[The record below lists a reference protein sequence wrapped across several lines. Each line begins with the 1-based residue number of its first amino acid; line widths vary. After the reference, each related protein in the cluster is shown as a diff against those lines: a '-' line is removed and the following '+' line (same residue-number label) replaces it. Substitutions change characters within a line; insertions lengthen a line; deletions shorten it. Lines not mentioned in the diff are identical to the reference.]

1 MKTILI
7 YGHYGHQNIGDEL
20 FKESFEILFNSSYNN
35 YNLIFTDFLNIEMFK
50 NVDALIFGGG
60 SFLNQPI
67 SGFNI
72 FDFNSIIN
80 SIPIFY
86 IGVGL
91 ETEIHADHWYF
102 LNQAKLVASRT
113 EDCLKLNSYKKQLN
127 IIDIPDLVYLLK
139 DKINNCEKHSNSVL
153 ILPNVSV
160 LPLHNSP
167 AWVNSSWENFKNQFA
182 QFLDYLVDEKY
193 NLTFYPMCSNKI
205 EHDNFASYQIISMMK
220 HRDYNMVKSSN
231 YQNIYSYLSSAES
244 VITQRYHGIILS
256 ELANVPVLPI
266 YHHDKLKVTDALPYY
281 EISKDRLL
289 NNFWKLKNK
298 KKTIDY
304 SAFNQVKNK
313 VEDILKSNG

>member
-20 FKESFEILFNSSYNN
+20 FKESFEILFNSCNS

-60 SFLNQPI
+60 SFLNQSI

-91 ETEIHADHWYF
+91 ETEIHMDHWF
-102 LNQAKLVASRT
+102 ILNKAKIIASRT
-113 EDCLKLNSYKKQLN
+113 EDCIRLRLYKKQLN

-139 DKINNCEKHSNSVL
+139 NKINNCEKCLDSVL

-182 QFLDYLVDEKY
+182 QFLDYLIDEKY

-220 HRDYNMVKSSN
+220 HRDYNMVKTNQS
-231 YQNIYSYLSSAES
+231 IYDHLSSTQA

-289 NNFWKLKNK
+289 NNFWKIKNK
-298 KKTIDY
+298 NKTIDY
-304 SAFNQVKNK
+304 SAFNQVKDK
-313 VEDILKSNG
+313 VENILKQNG